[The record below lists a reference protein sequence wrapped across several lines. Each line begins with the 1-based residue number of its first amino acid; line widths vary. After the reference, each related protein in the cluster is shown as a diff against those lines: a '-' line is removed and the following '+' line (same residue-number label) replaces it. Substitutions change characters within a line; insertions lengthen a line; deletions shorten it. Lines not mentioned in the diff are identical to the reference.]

1 MLTLIIFIC
10 FVISVTGAIYYAIN
24 GKDGRTSCLFVL
36 SWVLMTVFCA
46 RLFGCSPFGSYE
58 WEHNTECCH
67 IRTFINNVSQNSKD
81 YEITVNSNSTRIDAR
96 ESTIYIK
103 EKSTGNTH
111 KIYINDTISN
121 SWIEWTLNDE
131 LVFKNG
137 YLKDGTEVWKFV
149 DGKISSECINNN
161 IIALLN
167 ELAKNH
173 GTFNVVSKKNGLGD
187 TSLLKPGAQDDT
199 KTLEIVA
206 PQNTTITGTVEKDGK
221 VIYNETI

>member
-1 MLTLIIFIC
+1 M
-10 FVISVTGAIYYAIN
+10 FVFFG
-24 GKDGRTSCLFVL
+24 
-36 SWVLMTVFCA
+36 
-46 RLFGCSPFGSYE
+46 RLFACSPFGGYA
-58 WEHNTECCH
+58 WEHNTECRH
-67 IRTFINNVSQNSKD
+67 IRDFIDNVSQNSKD
-81 YEITVNSNSTRIDAR
+81 YEMIVNSNSTRIDAR

-121 SWIEWTLNDE
+121 SWVEWTLNDE

-161 IIALLN
+161 IIASLN

-173 GTFNVVSKKNGLGD
+173 ATFNVVSKKNGLGN

-199 KTLEIVA
+199 KTLEIIA
-206 PQNTTITGTVEKDGK
+206 PQNTTIIGTVEKDGK